1 MQASKMRK
9 RKCVVCGKIFA
20 PDSVGQKTC
29 SMTCRSAYYK
39 AQGKDGQ
46 EHAGHKREFFYA
58 TEKARKRAKDVTQR
72 MQKLEN
78 MAEEARK
85 CGMSLG
91 KYKELLRKEGKLN
104 V

>member
-72 MQKLEN
+72 MQKLED
-78 MAEEARK
+78 MAVEARNH
-85 CGMSLG
+85 GMSIG
-91 KYKELLRKEGKLN
+91 KYKELLRKEGKI
-104 V
+104 

>member
-9 RKCVVCGKIFA
+9 RKCVICGKVFA

-58 TEKARKRAKDVTQR
+58 TEKARKRAKDVTKR

-78 MAEEARK
+78 MAVEARK
-85 CGMSLG
+85 RGMSIG
-91 KYKELLRKEGKLN
+91 KYKELLRKEGKL
-104 V
+104 

>member
-72 MQKLEN
+72 MQKLED
-78 MAEEARK
+78 MAVEARNH
-85 CGMSLG
+85 GMSIG
-91 KYKELLRKEGKLN
+91 KYKELLRKEGKL
-104 V
+104 